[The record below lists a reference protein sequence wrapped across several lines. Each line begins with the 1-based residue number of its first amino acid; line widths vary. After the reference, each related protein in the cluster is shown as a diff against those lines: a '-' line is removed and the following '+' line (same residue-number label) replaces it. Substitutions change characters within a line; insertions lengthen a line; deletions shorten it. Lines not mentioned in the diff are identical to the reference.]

1 MGDLCAGRVVVVT
14 GAGRGIGLA
23 EALGFA
29 AEGAK
34 VVVAD
39 IGVELDGSGA
49 TSSVGQAVVDEI
61 TAKGGEALLSTADVG
76 DPAGARSIFDTAVD
90 GFGGIDVIVNN
101 AGIIRDKMIF
111 NMDEDDFD
119 AVIRVHLKGAFNLNR
134 LGAVYWR
141 DRAKRG
147 LANDARIINTTSPA
161 GLYGSAGQQNYSAAK
176 AGLAAMTIGLAR
188 ELGRYGVTANAIS
201 PTARTRMTATIA
213 RPGSPAA
220 ARSDNSTAEGPDLRG
235 PENVA
240 PLVVWLG
247 SAESQAVTGQVFEVG
262 GGRISVAEGWRR
274 GPTAESSAGW
284 VAAELGPLVGKL
296 AADAYQVPVPG
307 AGPAAD

>member
-1 MGDLCAGRVVVVT
+1 MGDLCAGRVVIVT

-29 AEGAK
+29 AAGAK

-61 TAKGGEALLSTADVG
+61 TARGGEALLSTADVG
-76 DPAGARSIFDTAVD
+76 DPAGARSIFEAAVD

-119 AVIRVHLKGAFNLNR
+119 SVIRVHLKGAFNLNR
-134 LGAVYWR
+134 LGAIYWR

-147 LANDARIINTTSPA
+147 LANDARIVNTTSPA

-213 RPGSPAA
+213 RPGPPAA
-220 ARSDNSTAEGPDLRG
+220 ADAGLRG

-247 SAESQAVTGQVFEVG
+247 SAESKAVTGQVFEVG

-274 GPTAESSAGW
+274 GPTAESGAGW
-284 VAAELGPLVGKL
+284 VAAELGPLVDKL
-296 AADAYQVPVPG
+296 VADAYQVPVPG
-307 AGPAAD
+307 AAPAAG

>member
-1 MGDLCAGRVVVVT
+1 VGDLCAGRVVIVT

-134 LGAVYWR
+134 LGAIYWR

-161 GLYGSAGQQNYSAAK
+161 GLYGSAGQQNYSAAN

-213 RPGSPAA
+213 RPGNPPAA
-220 ARSDNSTAEGPDLRG
+220 GADLRG
-235 PENVA
+235 PDNVA

-247 SAESQAVTGQVFEVG
+247 SAESKPVTGQVFEVG

-274 GPTAESSAGW
+274 GPTAESGTGW

-296 AADAYQVPVPG
+296 TADAYQVPVPG
-307 AGPAAD
+307 AAPAAS

>member
-1 MGDLCAGRVVVVT
+1 MGDLCAGRVVIVT

-39 IGVELDGSGA
+39 IGVELDGTGA

-61 TAKGGEALLSTADVG
+61 TANGGEALLSTADVG
-76 DPAGARSIFDTAVD
+76 DPAGAQSIFDTAVD
-90 GFGGIDVIVNN
+90 GFGGVDVIVNN

-111 NMDEDDFD
+111 NMDSDDFD

-134 LGAVYWR
+134 LAAIYWR
-141 DRAKRG
+141 DRSKQGRP
-147 LANDARIINTTSPA
+147 NDARIINTTSPA

-188 ELGRYGVTANAIS
+188 ELGRYGVTVNAIS

-213 RPGSPAA
+213 RPGVAA
-220 ARSDNSTAEGPDLRG
+220 APPEGTDLRG

-247 SAESQAVTGQVFEVG
+247 SAGSKEVTGQVFEVG

-284 VAAELGPLVGKL
+284 VPAELGPLVGKL
-296 AADAYQVPVPG
+296 VSDAYQVPVPG
-307 AGPAAD
+307 APPKG

>member
-1 MGDLCAGRVVVVT
+1 
-14 GAGRGIGLA
+14 
-23 EALGFA
+23 
-29 AEGAK
+29 
-34 VVVAD
+34 
-39 IGVELDGSGA
+39 
-49 TSSVGQAVVDEI
+49 
-61 TAKGGEALLSTADVG
+61 
-76 DPAGARSIFDTAVD
+76 
-90 GFGGIDVIVNN
+90 
-101 AGIIRDKMIF
+101 MIF

-141 DRAKRG
+141 DRAKQG
-147 LANDARIINTTSPA
+147 LANDARVINTTSPA

-213 RPGSPAA
+213 RPGNSAA
-220 ARSDNSTAEGPDLRG
+220 APPPGLDLRG
-235 PENVA
+235 PDNVA

-247 SAESQAVTGQVFEVG
+247 SAGSKAVTGQVFEVG

-284 VAAELGPLVGKL
+284 VAAELGSLVGDL
-296 AADAYQVPVPG
+296 VADAYQVPVPG
-307 AGPAAD
+307 AAPPHSS

>member
-1 MGDLCAGRVVVVT
+1 MGDLCAGRVVIVT

-39 IGVELDGSGA
+39 IGVELDGTGA

-76 DPAGARSIFDTAVD
+76 DPAGAQSIFDTAID

-134 LGAVYWR
+134 LGAIYWR
-141 DRAKRG
+141 DRAKQG
-147 LANDARIINTTSPA
+147 LPNDARIINTTSPA

-213 RPGSPAA
+213 RPGNSAA
-220 ARSDNSTAEGPDLRG
+220 APSAGPDLRG
-235 PENVA
+235 PDNVA

-247 SAESQAVTGQVFEVG
+247 SAGSKAVTGQVFEVG

-284 VAAELGPLVGKL
+284 VAAELGSLVGKL
-296 AADAYQVPVPG
+296 VSDAYQVPVPG
-307 AGPAAD
+307 AAPQGVS